1 MKVKSGTEK
10 ETALGIPR
18 REAVEPEEGEKR
30 GLGRAGEVGAGGRQ
44 TGGTW
49 RDRDRGVRGGGR
61 LLRSSEPCEAAGGGA
76 EVEGGG

>member
-30 GLGRAGEVGAGGRQ
+30 GLGRAGGRR